1 MSQVMEQFVKMAIMA
16 IIFISSWSLMLVSA
30 KCPNVG
36 AEELFPC
43 LCFEDTSDLFCR
55 SQDGRSFD
63 DDALERVFKLIKT
76 KSGNDLKF
84 GKLTLTQTDITSI
97 SEKTF
102 SGIAFNEI
110 VIRYNF
116 KLRSIHEKSFESS
129 KDVTRNISFGEIGSF
144 YELQNIPPIKL
155 NFLRVFTQ
163 LDNIFLNA
171 LNIGHFD
178 QEVFKPFVTGEI
190 RPKLYLNALLI
201 DCNCRNKWLYELP
214 LPDRNLL
221 LNPNLTGIP
230 KDMVNP
236 VSCRHPRIG
245 SMIPMRALSIWD
257 FATCS

>member
-1 MSQVMEQFVKMAIMA
+1 
-16 IIFISSWSLMLVSA
+16 MLCWA

-55 SQDGRSFD
+55 SQDGRNFD
-63 DDALERVFKLIKT
+63 DEALERVLKVIKN
-76 KSGNDLKF
+76 KSGNDVKF

-97 SEKTF
+97 GESTF
-102 SGIAFNEI
+102 SGITFNEI

-116 KLRSIHEKSFESS
+116 KLRSIHEKSFDSS
-129 KDVTRNISFGEIGSF
+129 KEVTRNISFGEIGSF
-144 YELQNIPPIKL
+144 YEQQSIPPIQL
-155 NFLRVFTQ
+155 NFLRVFTH

-178 QEVFKPFVTGEI
+178 EETFKPFVIGNS
-190 RPKLYLNALLI
+190 RKPKLYLNALLL
-201 DCNCRNKWLYELP
+201 DCNCKNKWLYELP
-214 LPDRNLL
+214 LLERNLFF
-221 LNPNLTGIP
+221 NPNITGIP
-230 KDMVNP
+230 KDMINP

-257 FATCS
+257 FTNCP

>member
-1 MSQVMEQFVKMAIMA
+1 MSQ
-16 IIFISSWSLMLVSA
+16 A
-30 KCPNVG
+30 KCPSVS

-43 LCFEDTSDLFCR
+43 LCFEDTSDIFCR

-63 DDALERVFKLIKT
+63 DEALERVVKVIKS
-76 KSGNDLKF
+76 KSGDDLKF
-84 GKLTLTQTDITSI
+84 GKLTLTQTDITNI
-97 SEKTF
+97 GEKTF
-102 SGIAFNEI
+102 SGITFSEI
-110 VIRYNF
+110 IIRYNF

-144 YELQNIPPIKL
+144 YELQNIPPIQL
-155 NFLRVFTQ
+155 NFLSVFAQ

-178 QEVFKPFVTGEI
+178 QSIFESLIVGSKK
-190 RPKLYLNALLI
+190 PKLYLNSLLI
-201 DCNCRNKWLYELP
+201 DCNCKNKWLYELP
-214 LPDRNLL
+214 LPERNLV

-230 KDMVNP
+230 KDMINP

-257 FATCS
+257 FNNCS